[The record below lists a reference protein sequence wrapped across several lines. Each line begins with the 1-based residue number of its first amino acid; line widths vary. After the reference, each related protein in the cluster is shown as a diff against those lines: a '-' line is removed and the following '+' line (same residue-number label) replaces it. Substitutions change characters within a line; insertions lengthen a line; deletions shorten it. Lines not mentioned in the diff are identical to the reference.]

1 MARGFNKH
9 LFLVFVMSLIPIY
22 LGWLFL
28 LIYGVVLLRAAKYRK
43 TGIMLI
49 ILFFVPI
56 AFIAFMVWS
65 MESRLEECL
74 LLGIEDCGWL

>member
-1 MARGFNKH
+1 
-9 LFLVFVMSLIPIY
+9 MSLIPLY

-49 ILFFVPI
+49 NLFFVPI
-56 AFIAFMVWS
+56 ALIAFMVWS
-65 MESRLEECL
+65 MESRLEECH
-74 LLGIEDCGWL
+74 LLGIENCIWL